1 MMPISAEDIGVCV
14 VLFGSYKLRVVGIL
28 ALLAGFLLAAMDSI
42 GITGLSVSDSN
53 PSTYIIVVM
62 LMLPI
67 AIILSIKYA
76 PEPELKKS
84 NIAIGLSLLAVYML
98 AISYARGAMSFLFI
112 SYRIDALLFPI
123 ILASLII
130 LIFGVNGL
138 KRMKFLVVYSIFA
151 SPLLLL
157 PSFQISS
164 PFTAF
169 NAYVVFD
176 TLKAIGIPVLK
187 SNLTIIAPSSAQI
200 SIAQTCADIGAFIA
214 LIMFL
219 LPIAYLYSGKI
230 ISKLKWIVSG
240 VALMLLLNVL
250 RMFSI
255 AIMWAYYGIGA
266 AVGTIHLFIGEV
278 LFDITIVVMI
288 LISGRYG
295 LRIRAGMGKHSRNTS
310 RAHKAHKEMGKVNFG
325 RTAIAVFVLA
335 IAFGSVAHYAASP
348 IYGLVDA
355 PISNFTAN
363 MNISNFTAGVS
374 LIRQLEAGRG
384 NITVVGSGMNEIVA
398 AVHTG
403 STLNGSTYVAIG
415 KAYPYPNNSIVQK
428 FIGNSTRY
436 YGGHALILK
445 SGIVVHAL
453 EGISN
458 GSVFYVNY
466 FSLPYFTGGR
476 YITLSYEI
484 ISNDTAAH
492 GRCMGNVDGADYL
505 ESVLYNYETGYF
517 GGPYKYVLC
526 PSYLIASG

>member
-14 VLFGSYKLRVVGIL
+14 VLFGSYRLRVVGIS
-28 ALLAGFLLAAMDSI
+28 ALLAGFILAAMNSI
-42 GITGLSVSDSN
+42 RITGLSVSDSD

-62 LMLPI
+62 LMLLV
-67 AIILSIKYA
+67 AIVLSVKYA
-76 PEPELKKS
+76 PDPELKKS
-84 NIAIGLSLLAVYML
+84 NVAIGLSLLAIYVL

-130 LIFGVNGL
+130 LIFGIKGL
-138 KRMKFLVVYSIFA
+138 KRMKFLVIYSIFA

-157 PSFQISS
+157 PTFQISS

-219 LPIAYLYSGKI
+219 LPIAYFYSGKI
-230 ISKLKWIVSG
+230 TSKIKWIVSG

-255 AIMWAYYGIGA
+255 AIVWAYYGIGA
-266 AVGTIHLFIGEV
+266 AVGTIHVFIGEV
-278 LFDITIVVMI
+278 LFDIAIVVMI

-295 LRIRAGMGKHSRNTS
+295 LRIRVGTGKHSKNTA
-310 RAHKAHKEMGKVNFG
+310 RAHRAYKERNNANPGHIAM
-325 RTAIAVFVLA
+325 AVFVLA
-335 IAFGSVAHYAASP
+335 VAFGSIAYYAASP
-348 IYGLVDA
+348 YIRLADA
-355 PISNFTAN
+355 PISNFTPSV
-363 MNISNFTAGVS
+363 NISNFTASVS

-384 NITVVGSGMNEIVA
+384 NITVVGSGRDAVVA
-398 AVHTG
+398 AVHMN
-403 STLNGSTYVAIG
+403 SSLNGSTYVVIG
-415 KAYPYPNNSIVQK
+415 KAYPYANNSIMQE
-428 FIGNSTRY
+428 FTGNSTRY
-436 YGGHALILK
+436 SGMHALILK
-445 SGIVVHAL
+445 NGVVVHAL

-458 GSVFYVNY
+458 GSLFYVNY

-484 ISNDTAAH
+484 ISNDTAAY
-492 GRCMGNVDGADYL
+492 GRCMGNDDGADYL
-505 ESVLYNYETGYF
+505 ESALYDYEAGYF
-517 GGPYKYVLC
+517 GDPYKYVLC

>member
-1 MMPISAEDIGVCV
+1 MMPISAEDIGVYV
-14 VLFGSYKLRVVGIL
+14 ALLGSYKLRALGIL
-28 ALLAGFLLAAMDSI
+28 ALLAGFLLAAINSI
-42 GITGLSVSDSN
+42 SITSLSVSDSD

-62 LMLPI
+62 LMLLV
-67 AIILSIKYA
+67 AIVLSIKYA
-76 PEPELKKS
+76 PEPKLKKS
-84 NIAIGLSLLAVYML
+84 SVAIGLALLTIYVL

-123 ILASLII
+123 IIAPLII
-130 LIFGVNGL
+130 LIFGIKGL
-138 KRMKFLVVYSIFA
+138 KRMKFLVIYSIFA

-157 PSFQISS
+157 PTFQISS

-219 LPIAYLYSGKI
+219 LPIAYFYSGKI
-230 ISKLKWIVSG
+230 TSKIKWIVSG

-255 AIMWAYYGIGA
+255 AIVWAYYGIGA

-278 LFDITIVVMI
+278 LFDIAIVVMI

-295 LRIRAGMGKHSRNTS
+295 LTIHASTIKHKRNTA
-310 RAHKAHKEMGKVNFG
+310 RAHGLHKDNRGFD
-325 RTAIAVFVLA
+325 RTVILVFVLA
-335 IAFGSVAHYAASP
+335 VAFGSVAYYAAGP
-348 IYGLVDA
+348 YIRLADA
-355 PISNFTAN
+355 PISNFTPSV
-363 MNISNFTAGVS
+363 NISNFTASVS
-374 LIRQLEAGRG
+374 LIRQLEAGKS
-384 NITVVGSGMNEIVA
+384 NITVVGSGNGEIVA
-398 AVHTG
+398 AMHANN
-403 STLNGSTYVAIG
+403 SLNGNIYAVIG
-415 KAYPYPNNSIVQK
+415 KAYPYAD
-428 FIGNSTRY
+428 IGIPQELIDNSTY
-436 YGGHALILK
+436 FGVHALILK
-445 SGIVVHAL
+445 NGIVVHAL
-453 EGISN
+453 GGISN
-458 GSVFYVNY
+458 GSTFYVNY

-484 ISNDTAAH
+484 ISNDTTAY
-492 GRCMGNVDGADYL
+492 GKCIGNDNAVDYL
-505 ESVLYNYETGYF
+505 ESSLYDYETGYF
-517 GGPYKYVLC
+517 GNPYKYVLC